1 MVQENGMQQSPILLI
16 KLIALLVTWFEL
28 YLNLVL
34 QNSLTQTWMYLAIPM
49 IIYACERLLR
59 AFRSGY
65 KSVKILKVH
74 INYETDLIF
83 CKIQILLPVAL
94 QAKYTKLNF

>member
-1 MVQENGMQQSPILLI
+1 
-16 KLIALLVTWFEL
+16 
-28 YLNLVL
+28 
-34 QNSLTQTWMYLAIPM
+34 M

-74 INYETDLIF
+74 
-83 CKIQILLPVAL
+83 
-94 QAKYTKLNF
+94 KLWSFFFVKFKFPY